1 MNDTNLTRVQIAF
14 YPEYTNHWLRFGK
27 PVEQIQLDRRRSL
40 SLFKPGQIFGYVRWS
55 ANEYGT
61 QEWRLTVLQA
71 QMPSLLLSRVPGVIP
86 GAEVLLLMIGKTRVK
101 QAFVH
106 LDALEAK
113 GFALTD
119 VSPSYY
125 RHIHVRLMARREVHV
140 YSSDQQAAYLAA
152 KRVQPCGI

>member
-1 MNDTNLTRVQIAF
+1 MNSRNLTRVELAF
-14 YPEYTNHWLRFGK
+14 YPEHTNHWLRFGS
-27 PVEQIQLDRRRSL
+27 PVERIVLDKRRSL
-40 SLFKPGQIFGYVRWS
+40 ALFEPDQIFGYVRWS

-71 QMPSLLLSRVPGVIP
+71 QKPSLLLSRVSGVIP
-86 GAEVLLLMIGKTRVK
+86 GAEVLLLMRGKTRVK
-101 QAFVH
+101 QAFIH

-125 RHIHVRLMARREVHV
+125 RHIHVRLMAKREVHA
-140 YSSDQQAAYLAA
+140 YSSEQQAAHLAA
-152 KRVQPCGI
+152 RRVQPCGI